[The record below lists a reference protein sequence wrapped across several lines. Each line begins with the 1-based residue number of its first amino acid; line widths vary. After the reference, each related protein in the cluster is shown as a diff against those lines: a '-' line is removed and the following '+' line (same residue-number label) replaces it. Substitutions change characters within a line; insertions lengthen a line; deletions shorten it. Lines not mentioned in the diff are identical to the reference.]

1 MYMTEQRSHFIGIGG
16 IGMSG
21 IARYLLAQG
30 VPVSGS
36 DSRESPTVI
45 SLRKLGA
52 EIFIGHKAENVHG
65 ASEVITS
72 SAIRPE
78 NPEVVEAKQLEIP
91 IVHRSR
97 KLAQLVNDHRGITI
111 AGTHGKTTTSSMV
124 ATMLKHAGLAP
135 SYVIGGIV
143 NTFADNASR
152 GDTEWFV
159 IEADESDGSLIEYRP
174 EVAVLTNIE
183 MDHQDYYRDTVHLHE
198 IFAEHVQNVKPG
210 GLVVYCSDDPGV
222 LRLVGHA
229 VGADRLFLSY
239 GLREG
244 ADIRAENLTFEGLG
258 SSFDVITSQGSLGRV
273 ALQVPGRHNVQNSL
287 AAVTIGLHLGLDIET
302 IAAGLWEFMGVQRR
316 FQIMSRTD
324 QCTVVDDYAHH
335 PSEIVA
341 TLSAARQSHK
351 DRIVTIFQPHRYSR
365 TKSLARD
372 FGAAFANADE
382 VIVVDIY
389 GAGEEPI
396 PQVSSELIVRSL
408 LDHNHPCAQYLPE
421 LQAAEDYV
429 AEHLQPNDLVITL
442 GAGDVYKIAQ
452 NLSKGI
458 TPEPVA

>member
-1 MYMTEQRSHFIGIGG
+1 MTENRSHFIGIGG

-30 VPVSGS
+30 VPISGS

-45 SLRKLGA
+45 SLRNLGA
-52 EIFIGHKAENVHG
+52 QIAIGHRPDNVHG
-65 ASEVITS
+65 ASEVVTS
-72 SAIRPE
+72 SAIRPD
-78 NPEVVEAKQLEIP
+78 NPEVQEAKRLGIP
-91 IVHRSR
+91 LIHRSK
-97 KLAQLVNDHRGITI
+97 KLAQLVNAHRGITI

-143 NTFADNASR
+143 NSFADNASR
-152 GDTEWFV
+152 GNSEWFV

-183 MDHQDYYRDTVHLHE
+183 MDHQDFYRDTVHLHE

-222 LRLVGHA
+222 LRLVGH
-229 VGADRLFLSY
+229 GIGSERLFLSY

-244 ADIRAENLTFEGLG
+244 ADIRAENITFEGLG
-258 SSFDVITSQGSLGRV
+258 SSFDVVTSQGTLGQVR
-273 ALQVPGRHNVQNSL
+273 LQVPGRHNVQNSL
-287 AAVTIGLHLGLDIET
+287 AAVTIGLHLGLNIDQISN
-302 IAAGLWEFMGVQRR
+302 GLFEFMGVQRR
-316 FQIMSRTD
+316 FQILGRTE

-335 PSEIVA
+335 PSEILA
-341 TLSAARQSHK
+341 TLSAARQAHK
-351 DRIVTIFQPHRYSR
+351 DRIVSVFQPHRYSR

-382 VIVVDIY
+382 VIIVDIY
-389 GAGEEPI
+389 AAGEEPI
-396 PQVSSELIVRSL
+396 PQVSSELIIRAL
-408 LDHNHPCAQYLPE
+408 QDHNHPNVQYVPDLE
-421 LQAAEDYV
+421 AAEEYI
-429 AEHLQPNDLVITL
+429 AGHLQPNDLVITL
-442 GAGDVYKIAQ
+442 GAGDVWKIAH
-452 NLSKGI
+452 NLSKRI
-458 TPEPVA
+458 APEPVA

>member
-1 MYMTEQRSHFIGIGG
+1 MTEERCHFIGIGG

-21 IARYLLAQG
+21 IARYLVSQG

-36 DSRESPTVI
+36 DSKESPTVI
-45 SLRKLGA
+45 NLRKLGA
-52 EIFIGHKAENVHG
+52 EIFIGHAPENVHG
-65 ASEVITS
+65 ASEVVTS
-72 SAIRPE
+72 SAIRKD
-78 NPEVVEAKQLEIP
+78 NLEVAEANRLGIP
-91 IVHRSR
+91 VTHRSR
-97 KLAQLVNDHRGITI
+97 KLAELVNSHRGITI

-124 ATMLKHAGLAP
+124 ATMMKHAGLAP
-135 SYVIGGIV
+135 SYVIGGII
-143 NTFADNASR
+143 NTFADNASC

-159 IEADESDGSLIEYRP
+159 IEADESDGSLIEYQP

-222 LRLVGHA
+222 LRLVGHG
-229 VGADRLFLSY
+229 VGSDRFFLSY

-244 ADIRAENLTFEGLG
+244 ADIRADNIAFEGLG
-258 SSFDVITSQGSLGRV
+258 SSFDVLTSQGTLGRV
-273 ALQVPGRHNVQNSL
+273 RLQVPGSHNVQNSL
-287 AAVTIGLHLGLDIET
+287 AAITIGLHVGLDIEA

-316 FQIMSRTD
+316 FQILGRTE

-351 DRIVTIFQPHRYSR
+351 DRIVTVFQPHRYSR
-365 TKSLARD
+365 TRSLAKD
-372 FGAAFANADE
+372 FGAAFSNADE
-382 VIVVDIY
+382 VIIVDIY

-396 PQVSSELIVRSL
+396 ANVSSELIVRYL
-408 LDHNHPCAQYLPE
+408 QDNNHPKASYMPGLE
-421 LQAAEDYV
+421 AAEEYI
-429 AEHLQPNDLVITL
+429 AENLQPNDLVITL
-442 GAGDVYKIAQ
+442 GAGDVFKIAH
-452 NLSKGI
+452 NLSKRI

>member
-1 MYMTEQRSHFIGIGG
+1 
-16 IGMSG
+16 MSG

-30 VPVSGS
+30 ACVTGS
-36 DSRESPTVI
+36 DSRESATVA
-45 SLRKLGA
+45 SLRSLGA
-52 EIFIGHKAENVHG
+52 KIYIGHNPENVHG
-65 ASEVITS
+65 ATEVVTS

-78 NPEVVEAKQLEIP
+78 NPEVMEAKRLGIP
-91 IVHRSR
+91 VIHRSR
-97 KLAQLVNDHRGITI
+97 KLAQLVNTHRGITI

-124 ATMLKHAGLAP
+124 ATMLKHGGLAP

-143 NTFADNASR
+143 NTFSDNASR
-152 GDTEWFV
+152 GETEWFV
-159 IEADESDGSLIEYRP
+159 IEADESDGSLVEYHP

-183 MDHQDYYRDTVHLHE
+183 MDHLDFYRDTVHLHE
-198 IFAEHVQNVKPG
+198 IFGEHVQNVKPG

-229 VGADRLFLSY
+229 VGADKLFLSY
-239 GLREG
+239 GLRDG
-244 ADIRAENLTFEGLG
+244 ADIRAENITVEGLG
-258 SSFDVITSQGSLGRV
+258 TSFDVVTSQGLLGRV

-287 AAVTIGLHLGLDIET
+287 AAVTIGLHLGLDIDQ
-302 IAAGLWEFMGVQRR
+302 IAAGLYEFMGVQRR
-316 FQIMSRTD
+316 FQILGRTD

-351 DRIVTIFQPHRYSR
+351 DRIITVFQPHRYSR

-396 PQVSSELIVRSL
+396 PQVTSELIVRSL
-408 LDHNHPCAQYLPE
+408 QDNNHPHAQYVPDLA
-421 LQAAEDYV
+421 AAEEYI
-429 AEHLQPNDLVITL
+429 ANRLQPNDLVITL
-442 GAGDVYKIAQ
+442 GAGDVWKIAK
-452 NLSKGI
+452 NLAGRIS
-458 TPEPVA
+458 PEPVA